1 MAQYLNR
8 KNALRKLSAYTKGA
22 TEKHSLDLLVGA
34 LCRIILEIRRAE
46 NNLESLRLKPK
57 LAYEWDKE
65 FNKLKY
71 IARSLGLYPISEE
84 VLKAYEIRN
93 KISGGIGLLS
103 QYKRFTTSRPRWG
116 ILTGPVP
123 SRNPNEYFQYTVKF
137 KGSEYK
143 ET

>member
-46 NNLESLRLKPK
+46 VKLSDMDLPRPK
-57 LAYEWDKE
+57 LAYDWDTE
-65 FNKLKY
+65 FNKLKF

-93 KISGGIGLLS
+93 KISGGIGLLHR
-103 QYKRFTTSRPRWG
+103 YKRFTTSRSRWE

-123 SRNPNEYFQYTVKF
+123 SKDPNTFEYTVIF
-137 KGSEYK
+137 RPDRNK